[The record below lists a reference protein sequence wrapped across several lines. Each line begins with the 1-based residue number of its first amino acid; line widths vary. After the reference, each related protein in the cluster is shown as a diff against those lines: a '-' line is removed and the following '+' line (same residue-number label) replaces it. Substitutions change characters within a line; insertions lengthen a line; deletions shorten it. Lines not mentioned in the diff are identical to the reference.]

1 MSQAWAERL
10 VREVFPDAEVVEV
23 VPRTGGRSSEVY
35 QVRCEDPGHGVVLK
49 VYAPEWTWKQA
60 KEVHV
65 YGMLAGLGSLP
76 VPSVLH
82 HTEAAGPEGRAVT
95 VLSLLEGRPLS
106 EAAEELDGTWI
117 ASFYREMGSVLAT
130 MHQLGQEAY
139 GYLTD
144 RVLEPSVDNGS
155 YMRRQFARKLA
166 EFEALGGDG
175 RLHDAVARRVARD
188 GALFDTCERAVL
200 CHNDLHEGNV
210 LVTRRRDG
218 WELTGVI
225 DVENAIAADPLI
237 DLAKT
242 DYYALGRGEPERTA
256 LLEGYGPLPDD
267 AAERLD
273 LYRLYH
279 ALELWD
285 WFRSI
290 GTVGPLDGIAD
301 DIARLAGR
309 GVSRPGI
316 RPGGMADSACW
327 SPPGA

>member
-1 MSQAWAERL
+1 MSQADQLLGGIAWAEGL

-23 VPRTGGRSSEVY
+23 VPRTGGRLSAVY
-35 QVRCEDPGHGVVLK
+35 EVRCEDPAQGVILK

-82 HTEAAGPEGRAVT
+82 HTEQAGPEGGAVT

-106 EAAEELDGTWI
+106 EAAEAAEELDGTRI
-117 ASFYREMGSVLAT
+117 ASLYREMGSVLAT
-130 MHQLGQEAY
+130 IHQLGQEAY

-144 RVLEPSVDNGS
+144 RILEPSLDNGS
-155 YMRRQFARKLA
+155 YMRRQFAKKLA
-166 EFEALGGDG
+166 EFKALGGDG

-210 LVTRRRDG
+210 LVARRAVG

-242 DYYALGRGEPERTA
+242 DSYSLGRGEPERRA

-267 AAERLD
+267 AAERLH

-301 DIARLAGR
+301 DIARLAER
-309 GVSRPGI
+309 DVSLPWI
-316 RPGGMADSACW
+316 RLA
-327 SPPGA
+327 